1 MSQTATAAVT
11 AVPATAITWF
21 EIPAADLAR
30 AQRFYEAILE
40 APLRAMDF
48 EGEQIAIFPCQDGG
62 VAGCLVETAHPS
74 PHGTQVFLNV
84 TGRLDRTLELVAAN
98 GGRLEEAKR
107 ELPGIGW
114 VARIADSEGNRVG
127 LHAMN

>member
-1 MSQTATAAVT
+1 MSQTATAA
-11 AVPATAITWF
+11 PSTAITWF
-21 EIPAADLAR
+21 EIPAANLER

-40 APLRAMDF
+40 TPLRAECF
-48 EGEQIAIFPCQDGG
+48 EGENIAIFPCGEGG
-62 VAGCLVETAHPS
+62 VAGCLLETAHPS
-74 PHGTQVFLNV
+74 PHGTLVYVNV
-84 TGRLDRTLELVAAN
+84 TGRLDRTLELVTAS
-98 GGRLEEAKR
+98 GGRVELPKR